1 MDLCFE
7 ENYMK
12 AIQVKEFG
20 GPEVLVYTE
29 VAKPS
34 PQENELLV
42 KVEAVGVN
50 PVDTY
55 IRAGVYPIL
64 PVLPYIPG
72 KDVAGTIAEVGKNV
86 TGWQI
91 GDRVYSSGTLSGG
104 YAEFAICAPHQVF
117 SLPDNTSFNEGAAV
131 GVPGATAWRGLFI
144 RGEGQPGEKVLI
156 HGASGSVGFAAVQL
170 AKAAGL
176 DVYGTASTE
185 EGLQALKQH
194 GVKGFYNHKDSK
206 YIEQVKVDVPGG
218 FNLILEMLANVNLD
232 TDLELLAPKG
242 RVVIIGSRGKI
253 EIDPRATMGKETEI
267 RGLALFNCSP
277 DEMKKTQAALF
288 AALGSGVFKPR
299 ISQEIDLLRA
309 PKSHE
314 LVMNSGNCGKVL
326 LKP

>member
-1 MDLCFE
+1 
-7 ENYMK
+7 MK
-12 AIQVKEFG
+12 AIRVEKFG
-20 GPEVLVYTE
+20 GPEVLVYSDVE
-29 VAKPS
+29 KPT
-34 PQENELLV
+34 PQESELLI

-55 IRAGVYPIL
+55 VRAGVYP
-64 PVLPYIPG
+64 VLPSLPYTPG
-72 KDVAGTIAEVGKNV
+72 KDVAGTIAEIGKNV
-86 TGWQI
+86 KGWRV

-104 YAEFAICAPHQVF
+104 YAEFAICASHQVF
-117 SLPDNTSFNEGAAV
+117 SLPDKTSFNEGAAV

-185 EGLQALKQH
+185 EGLLVLKQH
-194 GVKGFYNHKDSK
+194 GVKGFYNHKESS
-206 YIEQVKVDVPGG
+206 YIEQVKEDVPGG
-218 FNLILEMLANVNLD
+218 FNLILEMLANVNLEI
-232 TDLELLAPKG
+232 DLELLAPKG

-267 RGLALFNCSP
+267 RGLALFNCSS

-288 AALGSGVFKPR
+288 AALEGGVFKPK
-299 ISQEIDLLRA
+299 ISQEVALLRA
-309 PKSHE
+309 SESHE
-314 LVMNSGNCGKVL
+314 LVMNAGNCGKIL